1 MKNIVKVLRL
11 KDNAARIYE
20 LPEDMTVAQGT
31 LVAVEFPDRNSTCA
45 GVTVSD
51 SYVVDGETEQMV
63 LQFHKMTP
71 AAFAAMKKVV
81 TIYAANPVDWTVNAP
96 DDTGDG
102 EADDGEADDGEA
114 DDGEDQ

>member
-20 LPEDMTVAQGT
+20 LPEGMTVAQGT
-31 LVAVEFPDRNSTCA
+31 LVAVEFPDRNSTCV

-51 SYVVDGETEQMV
+51 SYVVDGETELMV

-81 TIYAANPVDWTVNAP
+81 TIYAANLVDWTVNAP
-96 DDTGDG
+96 DDI
-102 EADDGEADDGEA
+102 EDDEPDDAEPDDA
-114 DDGEDQ
+114 EPDDGEDQ

>member
-20 LPEDMTVAQGT
+20 LPEGMTVAQGT
-31 LVAVEFPDRNSTCA
+31 LVAVEFPDRNSTCV

-51 SYVVDGETEQMV
+51 SYVVDGETELMV

-96 DDTGDG
+96 DDT
-102 EADDGEADDGEA
+102 EDDEPDDAEA